1 MLLVIHN
8 IPMHMKFYDVKNLIQ
23 EKCGFKEVI
32 LDNFTAE
39 GNNNKRVT
47 VGLADEGDAALLVR
61 KINGL
66 FLSGCQLFVEDMRQK
81 KSSEQPYRPIDN
93 PHVPQPRPDKIAQ
106 YNRPDARMPTGMP
119 AQSAPSMTPMPP
131 VQMAYSNL
139 PFYMSPVQA
148 SYPTYENQAAQ
159 AASKPPLHAAYYPTQ
174 HQQPGVENQWNILP
188 AYASQPAKQ
197 HSPAPVVNSRDSEW
211 EERDPSRSPSRS
223 PDRDDDWRDSKR
235 HAEPSRSERG
245 RRSPERDRERYGK
258 KASKSSR
265 RIESGG
271 RSRRDI
277 RDRSPPRSREDSRSS
292 RHDEDLM
299 QSKSSSYVERSP
311 PRDRAFERHRRDDRR
326 SFEQRDRRRSGDRRG
341 RDRDRKRS
349 PEKSRDYDNS
359 DDDSDYDKHREDHEH
374 DRRNYG
380 KKNRYS
386 YSDASSSSSKTY
398 GNDPDNS
405 TFSVSNANIFDKRGN
420 ARDDSFS
427 GKESGTKRGSFD
439 RKAAPTPKRARK
451 DQDKDAGAAP
461 KVDAAKPIEPP
472 APDMRKMIIRHNNW
486 RYQVASILA
495 QQIMSAARGPGPI
508 PNKAHIFK
516 ELKKC
521 VVARIDVRLGDTIVK
536 SLMEMIESYRSRFP
550 PEDDVTFFNA
560 VMEKIEHDEKES
572 AASAASDTTSEDDNA
587 KKAKAPGDIAANLAE
602 DTNLMPPPTAPGQV
616 RPPNINTEPTVPPFQ
631 MRAPTATPTFQNP
644 PPQIQNTAPNVMPQF
659 QNSAQISALQFLNN
673 VFTSQFQNTV
683 PSPSMV
689 VTPNPNPYYQNRAP
703 TPIPQFQNRG
713 PHPNPHYQNVPR
725 NPNPQFANRVPGPR
739 FQQKPT
745 PQYQPGPSSKGKNRI
760 LKDVTITSTTASRTQ
775 YKWTKKDVAEQK
787 KIHKMELENDD
798 MYPMEPVLKQALDN
812 EIAAIMTLYSARPDY
827 FMKKAENDLF
837 KIIAHETANRFK
849 KVLKMGLTK
858 RVLDI
863 KTALV
868 LRIFPVNKW
877 PNHME
882 FQAWMKKHGVLS
894 IKQCPKMFVAHCHSY
909 EDYDRLVAMG
919 TFRVGDAIMEIKTM
933 HVGGPPKSLKER
945 KRELYKQQLQVQ
957 GPTDMLL
964 FDQDEDAAD
973 TSYEDQEGI
982 DSREQEEI
990 EEDMEYEEQEGIKI
1004 EKQDDIENE
1013 EQEGIENAE
1022 QEGIENE
1029 GQEGEGNVEEN
1040 IPNADATEN
1049 DDVVIVEQEK
1059 EMITIS
1065 DDDVTAPTNTDDDQ
1079 GTEWTEGDQGAEL
1092 TEGGQGTELTEGGQG
1107 TELTEGGQG
1116 TELTEDGQST
1126 ELTEGGQ
1133 GTELTEGG
1141 QGTELT
1147 EGGQGTELTEGGQGT
1162 ELTEGGQGTE
1172 LTEDGQST
1180 ELTKSDQRTEWAE
1193 GDHGTEWSEDGQ
1205 GTEWTEGG
1213 QGIEWTE
1220 GGQGTELTEDD
1231 QGTEL
1236 TEGDQGTELTEGGQ
1250 DTELTEGGQ
1259 ATELTEGGQG
1269 TELTEGDQGA
1279 ELAETKDGTNVESL
1293 EKETQNTAENEQN
1306 ELDLLEKGEESSE
1319 KEVSEDNVDAE
1330 ANDIEDDDLEDF

>member
-572 AASAASDTTSEDDNA
+572 AASAASGETSIDCQQDPGADASEA
-587 KKAKAPGDIAANLAE
+587 KQEETEEKGTEAKAPEVKRRKRRRGVKRLGGSRIGMIRLPKYKKKPPTCGTEGNKTSEQMNTHTGKLNKLDMRYGGKWKNLDCPTPVACDLVGGSHGGSE
-602 DTNLMPPPTAPGQV
+602 RPLPVSGSRSLVDTNATPGSSASDHAGGIWGSQGGSQRPLPLTGSRSLVGTNATPGCFASDHAGGAWGSHEGSERPLPLTGSRSLVGTNATPGCFASDHAGRVWGSQGGSERPLPLTGSRSLFGANSTLGFSASDHAGGVWGSQGGSERPLPLTGSRSLVGTNATPGCFASDHAGGVWRCQVGSERPLPLTGSRSLVGTNATPDRFASDHAGGVWGSHGGSERPLPLTGSRSFVDTNATPGFSASDHAGGVWRSQGGSEGPLPLIGSRSLVDTNATPGFSASDHTAAVWRSQGGSERSLALTGSRSLVDTDATPGCSASEQAGEQRPLSDHHPHSEQSNTTAGAAQTEVEDRANVECQQDPGADASEAKEEETEEKEAEGKGTEEKAPEVKRRKRRRGVKRLGGHRIGMIRLPKYKKKPPTCETEGNKTSEQMNTHTGKLNKLDMRYSGKWKNSDCPTAVACDLVGGSQGGSERPLPLSGSRSLVDTDATPGCSASEQAVGQRPAPNHQPHLEQSNTTAGAGQTEFED
-616 RPPNINTEPTVPPFQ
+616 RPNDSHANPYETPIQTWAVSGPGGYIFTRRFPATNTTSPTHVLKTNVQKPPKIRTHPRFRKRNRTKLTHQPETVIEPT
-631 MRAPTATPTFQNP
+631 
-644 PPQIQNTAPNVMPQF
+644 
-659 QNSAQISALQFLNN
+659 
-673 VFTSQFQNTV
+673 
-683 PSPSMV
+683 
-689 VTPNPNPYYQNRAP
+689 
-703 TPIPQFQNRG
+703 
-713 PHPNPHYQNVPR
+713 
-725 NPNPQFANRVPGPR
+725 
-739 FQQKPT
+739 
-745 PQYQPGPSSKGKNRI
+745 
-760 LKDVTITSTTASRTQ
+760 
-775 YKWTKKDVAEQK
+775 E
-787 KIHKMELENDD
+787 
-798 MYPMEPVLKQALDN
+798 
-812 EIAAIMTLYSARPDY
+812 
-827 FMKKAENDLF
+827 
-837 KIIAHETANRFK
+837 
-849 KVLKMGLTK
+849 
-858 RVLDI
+858 
-863 KTALV
+863 
-868 LRIFPVNKW
+868 
-877 PNHME
+877 
-882 FQAWMKKHGVLS
+882 
-894 IKQCPKMFVAHCHSY
+894 
-909 EDYDRLVAMG
+909 
-919 TFRVGDAIMEIKTM
+919 
-933 HVGGPPKSLKER
+933 
-945 KRELYKQQLQVQ
+945 
-957 GPTDMLL
+957 
-964 FDQDEDAAD
+964 
-973 TSYEDQEGI
+973 
-982 DSREQEEI
+982 
-990 EEDMEYEEQEGIKI
+990 
-1004 EKQDDIENE
+1004 
-1013 EQEGIENAE
+1013 
-1022 QEGIENE
+1022 
-1029 GQEGEGNVEEN
+1029 
-1040 IPNADATEN
+1040 
-1049 DDVVIVEQEK
+1049 
-1059 EMITIS
+1059 
-1065 DDDVTAPTNTDDDQ
+1065 
-1079 GTEWTEGDQGAEL
+1079 
-1092 TEGGQGTELTEGGQG
+1092 
-1107 TELTEGGQG
+1107 
-1116 TELTEDGQST
+1116 
-1126 ELTEGGQ
+1126 
-1133 GTELTEGG
+1133 
-1141 QGTELT
+1141 
-1147 EGGQGTELTEGGQGT
+1147 
-1162 ELTEGGQGTE
+1162 
-1172 LTEDGQST
+1172 
-1180 ELTKSDQRTEWAE
+1180 
-1193 GDHGTEWSEDGQ
+1193 
-1205 GTEWTEGG
+1205 
-1213 QGIEWTE
+1213 
-1220 GGQGTELTEDD
+1220 
-1231 QGTEL
+1231 
-1236 TEGDQGTELTEGGQ
+1236 
-1250 DTELTEGGQ
+1250 
-1259 ATELTEGGQG
+1259 
-1269 TELTEGDQGA
+1269 
-1279 ELAETKDGTNVESL
+1279 
-1293 EKETQNTAENEQN
+1293 
-1306 ELDLLEKGEESSE
+1306 
-1319 KEVSEDNVDAE
+1319 
-1330 ANDIEDDDLEDF
+1330 